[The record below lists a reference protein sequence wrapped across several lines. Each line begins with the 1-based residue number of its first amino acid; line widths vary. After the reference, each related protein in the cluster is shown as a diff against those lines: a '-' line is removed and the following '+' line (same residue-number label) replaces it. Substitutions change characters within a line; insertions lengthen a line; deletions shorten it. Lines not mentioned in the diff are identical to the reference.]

1 MERVDS
7 IFESFE
13 REVCSMKMIRLVVLG
28 LALALAMLGSAFAS
42 EFVYLEGQAVTVVD
56 PAKHTDESSLHAVIN
71 MYDPLV
77 YPKVQEGLMELR
89 RCSVLCQVSEALN
102 TNLM

>member
-1 MERVDS
+1 
-7 IFESFE
+7 
-13 REVCSMKMIRLVVLG
+13 MIRLVVLG
-28 LALALAMLGSAFAS
+28 LVLALAMLGSAVAS

-77 YPKVQEGLMELR
+77 YPKVQEGLMEPGPHIAE
-89 RCSVLCQVSEALN
+89 SWSASEDGTVYTFTIRDGVTFHDGSEL
-102 TNLM
+102 